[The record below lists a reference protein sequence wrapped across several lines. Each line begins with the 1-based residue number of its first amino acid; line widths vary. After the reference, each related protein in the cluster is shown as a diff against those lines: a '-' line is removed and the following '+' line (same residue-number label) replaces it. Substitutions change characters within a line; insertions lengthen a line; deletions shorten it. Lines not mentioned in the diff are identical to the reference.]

1 MSAIEL
7 PGICSYLAVA
17 LLEFF
22 TRMVL
27 ATRNPRTLS
36 FSRLPGP
43 GASSPST
50 ELEGTPI
57 AAFGVSPCRSEPAPI
72 LCDVSNAMVSIA
84 GECSVLQTGR
94 ESWTHVQYFERSTA
108 RAPTIMIEHGR
119 SNKSSASSDEGPPCA
134 AIGVKRSAAER
145 LVPSDGVDG
154 MRRTSSE
161 EKISAG
167 IPGEGR
173 GGGSNKG

>member
-1 MSAIEL
+1 MARSFTSALARNMMIASLVLSAIL
-7 PGICSYLAVA
+7 VA
-17 LLEFF
+17 ILIVIGLI
-22 TRMVL
+22 
-27 ATRNPRTLS
+27 
-36 FSRLPGP
+36 RLY
-43 GASSPST
+43 
-50 ELEGTPI
+50 PI